1 MLSISIQFGMVCYPF
16 NFTRTTMQWFKKFIL
31 IVAIITASIYMLS
44 VGVLTYLF
52 SSADDEPQGQ
62 EQISEQASVSEVV
75 TANDQ
80 LWLDE
85 GQVTFR
91 S

>member
-1 MLSISIQFGMVCYPF
+1 
-16 NFTRTTMQWFKKFIL
+16 MQWFKKFIL

>member
-1 MLSISIQFGMVCYPF
+1 
-16 NFTRTTMQWFKKFIL
+16 MQWFKKFIL

-80 LWLDE
+80 LWL
-85 GQVTFR
+85 G
-91 S
+91 